1 MDFLILL
8 GGLALL
14 AIPVAVVVLI
24 FTVRTMGRR
33 ISALEAGMRAIR
45 NAAPIGDNVA
55 ASRARAA
62 AQRAAQAAAQG
73 TAPDPLAAGT
83 GAVTAVPPVPVPA
96 AEPPPVPSAEAVAA
110 MAAGP
115 WAATG
120 PGGADERGVS
130 ERATDRQDPP
140 KAAARA
146 SALGDWLIANWI
158 YAVSALS
165 LAFAGVFFVQYG
177 VEHGLLP
184 PGLRVLAAL
193 AFGAALVGAGEVIR
207 RRSGD
212 GPGATTAYL
221 PSTFAGAGLV
231 SMFAAVIAARQM
243 YGLIGVEVAFGGLLA
258 VAALAVLLGW
268 FYGPYLAAVGL
279 IGAGV
284 APFVVGGSSDSATWL
299 FGYFALIAAVGLL
312 IDTVRRWAWVSVLA
326 LAVGYGGGS
335 LVLITPSA
343 VGWVAMFLAGMAVL
357 AILVPCLGLTPDQ
370 AGPTLTETA
379 LMRRGRLAS
388 GQAARANFPVKLAGG
403 AMLVTTLGLV
413 LTQGQAPADGL
424 MALFCLAGLAALLIL
439 WSRGAPGL
447 ADLTALPA
455 AGLVAR
461 LAVEGAD
468 HWPLATQYAAGAI
481 AFRAPEV
488 AAPMTV
494 SLVLALAFGLSALA
508 ALFSPAAHR
517 AVWAAGAALIA
528 PLAAVALE
536 LFWAPSEVIGAYPW
550 ALHVLALAGV
560 MTLFALRFARADQG
574 DMRRAAYATLSA
586 LSLIALALCLIATKG
601 ALTLALSVL
610 VLVAAGLDRRFRLPE
625 MGWFIQAAVI
635 GISYRLVIDPGLVW
649 AIDDAAL
656 WEVIAAYGGAS
667 LAMAL
672 ALWLLADLG
681 RLSARVFLESGG
693 AAAAALLVN
702 VLLTRW
708 LTLGQSDDW
717 IASHWAA
724 TLNAMPWLILALVQ
738 LYRMRLGGVLGWV
751 RIAIATVAGLLA
763 LVGIGLAV
771 GPLNPV
777 VGLIGPP
784 EGLVRGPLVFDTLL
798 LAYGLPGALLLA
810 AFGRL
815 GAIWR
820 WLRLGIGALGCGLAA
835 LYVAL
840 EIRRYW
846 QGDDLSVPGVMQAE
860 LYSYTI
866 ALMIVGAG
874 LLYQS
879 LARGHA
885 GLRRAGMAVI
895 GLTVAKVFLID
906 ASGLSGLTRVASFVG
921 LGLALAGLAWLNR
934 WAATRQG

>member
-1 MDFLILL
+1 MDLLMLL

-14 AIPVAVVVLI
+14 AMPIAVITLI
-24 FTVRTMGRR
+24 FVVKSMARR
-33 ISALEAGMRAIR
+33 LSALEAAMRAIR
-45 NAAPIGDNVA
+45 AAASMGGTAAAGPA
-55 ASRARAA
+55 PKATQSASRAP
-62 AQRAAQAAAQG
+62 
-73 TAPDPLAAGT
+73 APDPLAPGPPGSDPLATGA
-83 GAVTAVPPVPVPA
+83 GAVTAVPPIPVPA
-96 AEPPPVPSAEAVAA
+96 AEPPPVPSPETLAA

-115 WAATG
+115 WAVAG
-120 PGGADERGVS
+120 AADGGERGAG
-130 ERATDRQDPP
+130 ERGAGDRSAGRHGPP
-140 KAAARA
+140 KATAARA
-146 SALGDWLIANWI
+146 SALGDWLMANWI

-193 AFGAALVGAGEVIR
+193 AFGAVLVGAGEVIR

-231 SMFAAVIAARQM
+231 
-243 YGLIGVEVAFGGLLA
+243 GVEVAFGGLLA

-284 APFVVGGSSDSATWL
+284 APFVVGGSSDAAYWL
-299 FGYFALIAAVGLL
+299 YGYFALIAGAGLM

-326 LAVGYGGGS
+326 LAVGYGGAW
-335 LVLITPSA
+335 LVLAGTGGA
-343 VGWVAMFLAGMAVL
+343 GWMALCLAILAVL
-357 AILVPCLGLTPDQ
+357 AILVPCLGLTPDH
-370 AGPTLTETA
+370 AAPTLTETA
-379 LMRRGRLAS
+379 LRRRGLLA
-388 GQAARANFPVKLAGG
+388 GGRAARANFPVQLAGG
-403 AMLVTTLGLV
+403 AVLVTTLGLV
-413 LTQGQAPADGL
+413 LTQGQTPADSL
-424 MALFCLAGLAALLIL
+424 MALFCLAGLVALLIP
-439 WSRGAPGL
+439 WSRSAPGI

-455 AGLVAR
+455 LGFVAR

-481 AFRAPEV
+481 ALRAPEV
-488 AAPMTV
+488 AAPTTV
-494 SLVLALAFGLSALA
+494 SLILALALGLSVLA

-528 PLAAVALE
+528 PLAAVVLE
-536 LFWAPSEVIGAYPW
+536 LFWAPSQVIGAYPW
-550 ALHVLALAGV
+550 ALHVLGLAGV

-601 ALTLALSVL
+601 ALTLALAAL
-610 VLVAAGLDRRFRLPE
+610 VVAAAWLDRRFRLPE
-625 MGWFIQAAVI
+625 MGWFIQAAVV
-635 GISYRLVIDPGLVW
+635 GISYRLVIDPGLIW
-649 AIDDAAL
+649 AVDEAAL

-672 ALWLLADLG
+672 ALWLVSDLG
-681 RLSARVFLESGG
+681 RLPARVFLESGG
-693 AAAAALLVN
+693 AAAAALLAN

-708 LTLGQSDDW
+708 LTLDQGGDW
-717 IASHWAA
+717 MASHWAA
-724 TLNAMPWLILALVQ
+724 TLNGMPWLILALVQ

-763 LVGIGLAV
+763 MLGIGLAA
-771 GPLNPV
+771 GPLNPLF
-777 VGLIGPP
+777 GLSGPP
-784 EGLVRGPLVFDTLL
+784 EGLVRGPLVFDTLMV
-798 LAYGLPGALLLA
+798 AYGLPGAVLLA
-810 AFGRL
+810 ALGRL
-815 GAIWR
+815 GTLWR
-820 WLRLGIGALGCGLAA
+820 WLRLAIGALGCGLGA
-835 LYVAL
+835 LYVGL
-840 EIRRYW
+840 EIRRFW

-866 ALMIVGAG
+866 ALMILGAG
-874 LLYQS
+874 LLYQA
-879 LARGHA
+879 LARGDA

-895 GLTVAKVFLID
+895 GLTVAKVFLLD
-906 ASGLSGLTRVASFVG
+906 AAGLSGLVRVASFVG

-934 WAATRQG
+934 WAAARQG